1 MENFSLAGELA
12 SVEEQLRNLLHKTIS
27 EIVEYS
33 QSQFGDSHTSSAIY
47 NIAMNAKKEM
57 ETTLVKVEVLYER

>member
-12 SVEEQLRNLLHKTIS
+12 SVEEQLKNLLHKTIS

-33 QSQFGDSHTSSAIY
+33 QSQFGDSHESSVIY
-47 NIAMNAKKEM
+47 SIAFNTKKEM
-57 ETTLVKVEVLYER
+57 ETILP